1 MDMADTKY
9 ISDWGIFANYF
20 ISENELEG
28 PETVQKS
35 GPDW

>member
-9 ISDWGIFANYF
+9 FQTF